1 MAAAPL
7 GRSNWAWAAF
17 AGLGLATAV
26 AFWVAPTWR
35 DAQPSLPAAPVPAA
49 AAQAPG
55 DEAPQTTSA
64 PNAVATPPANA
75 GDTARPR
82 KGDRVVA
89 TPRTRDRQGVA
100 RVLTP
105 AEPVAAPPVSQQG
118 KVQLAISPWGQIEV
132 DGVAAGTTP
141 PLSQLTLP
149 TGTHRIVV
157 RNDDFPPFTTQ
168 VTVIDD
174 KPVTLRHRFGS

>member
-1 MAAAPL
+1 MTTAPI
-7 GRSNWAWAAF
+7 
-17 AGLGLATAV
+17 ATA
-26 AFWVAPTWR
+26 T
-35 DAQPSLPAAPVPAA
+35 PSATTGETGKPRKNERVVVPARSRDR
-49 AAQAPG
+49 Q
-55 DEAPQTTSA
+55 
-64 PNAVATPPANA
+64 V
-75 GDTARPR
+75 TA
-82 KGDRVVA
+82 RVVA
-89 TPRTRDRQGVA
+89 
-100 RVLTP
+100 P
-105 AEPVAAPPVSQQG
+105 AEPVAAAAPVVLQG

-168 VTVIDD
+168 VTVNDD